1 MATVRQPRW
10 EYEDM
15 LVPLNVQCPAEPDV
29 ATQREVTALSDWFVA
44 RALRRA
50 ERAGWYAVGAVDAGS
65 LWAARRLTRGDTPH
79 GFVFESAALLMRRR
93 VWE

>member
-10 EYEDM
+10 EYAD
-15 LVPLNVQCPAEPDV
+15 LQVPLNVQCPAEPDL
-29 ATQREVTALSDWFVA
+29 ATQQEVTALSNWFVA

-50 ERAGWYAVGAVDAGS
+50 ERDGWYAVGAVDARS
-65 LWAARRLTRGDTPH
+65 LWAARRLSRGETPD

-93 VWE
+93 LWD